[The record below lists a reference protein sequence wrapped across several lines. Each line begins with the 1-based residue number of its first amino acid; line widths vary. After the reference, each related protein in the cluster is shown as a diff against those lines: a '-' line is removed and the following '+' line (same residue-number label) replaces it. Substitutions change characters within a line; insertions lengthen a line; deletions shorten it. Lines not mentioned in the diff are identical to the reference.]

1 MQVCTLHQHLT
12 SQFLQAGCP
21 SCRPTNSVNS
31 LEAIFVFFCC
41 FIMTKIKT
49 AISFR
54 RLSAQRRRVEK
65 SCTQGCRSVLFP
77 VPTVLAAFPRGRRVY
92 GRRTSMGDCRLNV
105 SRQRSALSA
114 ALRSSDAV
122 QPFDVWIVYLASTN
136 SSICERGR
144 EADTE
149 EGRQKYRGKLTYGR
163 TSLQTA
169 RQAYTQTQ
177 IPAVFARI
185 LLD

>member
-12 SQFLQAGCP
+12 TQFFTGRMPFLQPNQQRQLTGGNFC
-21 SCRPTNSVNS
+21 
-31 LEAIFVFFCC
+31 FFC
-41 FIMTKIKT
+41 FIMTKLKLQYRFVGYRH
-49 AISFR
+49 SV
-54 RLSAQRRRVEK
+54 VESK
-65 SCTQGCRSVLFP
+65 RSCTQGCRSVLFL
-77 VPTVLAAFPRGRRVY
+77 VPTELAFPRGRRVH

-149 EGRQKYRGKLTYGR
+149 EGRQEYR
-163 TSLQTA
+163 
-169 RQAYTQTQ
+169 
-177 IPAVFARI
+177 
-185 LLD
+185 